1 MHITEARG
9 AGLYALGG
17 VVTEPPAPLAES
29 YAYKSII
36 TRTPP
41 RVHERATHEGG
52 AGEEDNREED
62 RLAEHTW
69 NEVKPPRPRDRER
82 RDRER
87 ERDSLSR
94 RENGCRRCA
103 HPSGIGGTTRLSGPA
118 CGNSRL
124 SSLSYHPRIGWK
136 TKTANSSST
145 RAAYASSSVIKMSS
159 HSVRSVPAPQ
169 TAFSILF

>member
-87 ERDSLSR
+87 EILSR
-94 RENGCRRCA
+94 DARTAVADAHIRAESGEQRGFLARHAGTADYLPCLITLESVGKQKRRILPRRGPLMLVP
-103 HPSGIGGTTRLSGPA
+103 PS
-118 CGNSRL
+118 
-124 SSLSYHPRIGWK
+124 
-136 TKTANSSST
+136 
-145 RAAYASSSVIKMSS
+145 
-159 HSVRSVPAPQ
+159 
-169 TAFSILF
+169 